1 MPLQILTYS
10 DYLLYKQITEENY
23 GLACSEPDEPYYLGN
38 EISEKIEINN
48 KHDKCFRDVLSDK
61 SEITNFLKHFINPEN
76 TIKPEDIEA
85 YNTSFITSKYQNR
98 EADIVYKIKG
108 KNAFILIEH
117 QSKIDKKMPY
127 RLIEYYTE
135 ILRTTKENDEEKMPI
150 VIPIIIYTGSAKWNV
165 NGYISEKQEIVEG
178 YQEGRLDIKYN
189 LVQAN
194 NFKTD
199 ELLSKGTMLANTM
212 IIENSKDTDELAE
225 NLEKIIEN
233 TNEKEKL
240 LKLKN
245 IVKYI
250 LKGILEREDIEKIEK
265 MIDEKEAG
273 YNMDELIK
281 RIKRN
286 DKKKMKKIE
295 QEAMKKGIDKGISQ
309 GITQGISQTLKNM
322 AQKLLNL
329 KMPIEQIMQVTGL
342 TEEEIKSM
350 Q

>member
-1 MPLQILTYS
+1 MLLQILTYS
-10 DYLLYKQITEENY
+10 DYLLYKRITEENCE
-23 GLACSEPDEPYYLGN
+23 LECNEDEQPYYLGN
-38 EISEKIEINN
+38 EFNEKIQINN

-61 SEITNFLKHFINPEN
+61 SEITNFLKDFINSEN
-76 TIKPEDIEA
+76 TIKPDDIEP

-98 EADIVYKIKG
+98 EADIVYKIKD

-135 ILRTTKENDEEKMPI
+135 ILRTFKEKNEEKMPV
-150 VIPIIIYTGSAKWNV
+150 VIPIIIYTGDKKWNT
-165 NGYISEKQEIVEG
+165 NGYISEKQEVIEG

-194 NFKTD
+194 NYKTD

-212 IIENSKDTDELAE
+212 IIENSNDTDELME
-225 NLEKIIEN
+225 NLEKIIGN
-233 TNEKEKL
+233 INEKEKL
-240 LKLKN
+240 LKLRN

-250 LKGILEREDIEKIEK
+250 LKETLKKEDIEKIER
-265 MIDEKEAG
+265 MIDEKEDS
-273 YNMDELIK
+273 YNLDELIK

-295 QEAMKKGIDKGISQ
+295 QEAIKKGIR
-309 GITQGISQTLKNM
+309 NM
-322 AQKLLNL
+322 AYKLLNL
-329 KMPIEQIMQVTGL
+329 KLPIEQIMQVTGL

>member
-1 MPLQILTYS
+1 MLLQILTYS
-10 DYLLYKQITEENY
+10 DYLLYKRITEENCE
-23 GLACSEPDEPYYLGN
+23 LECNEDEQPYYLGN
-38 EISEKIEINN
+38 EFNEKIQINN

-61 SEITNFLKHFINPEN
+61 SEITNFLKDFINSEN
-76 TIKPEDIEA
+76 TIKPDDIEP

-98 EADIVYKIKG
+98 EADIVYKIKD

-135 ILRTTKENDEEKMPI
+135 ILRTFKEKNEEKMPV
-150 VIPIIIYTGSAKWNV
+150 VIPIIIYTGDKKWNT
-165 NGYISEKQEIVEG
+165 NGYISEKQEVIEG

-194 NFKTD
+194 NYKTD

-212 IIENSKDTDELAE
+212 IIENSKDTDELME
-225 NLEKIIEN
+225 NLEKIIGN
-233 TNEKEKL
+233 INEKEKL
-240 LKLKN
+240 LKLRN

-250 LKGILEREDIEKIEK
+250 LKETLKKEDIEKIER
-265 MIDEKEAG
+265 MIDEKEDS

-295 QEAMKKGIDKGISQ
+295 QEAIKKGIR
-309 GITQGISQTLKNM
+309 NM
-322 AQKLLNL
+322 AYKLLNL
-329 KMPIEQIMQVTGL
+329 KLPIEQIMQVTGL

>member
-1 MPLQILTYS
+1 MLLQILTYS
-10 DYLLYKQITEENY
+10 DYLLYKEIIEGNCLTCNEE
-23 GLACSEPDEPYYLGN
+23 GEKYYINTN
-38 EISEKIEINN
+38 ENEEHSINN

-61 SEITNFLKHFINPEN
+61 SEITKFLEHFINPEN
-76 TIKPEDIEA
+76 TINPEDIEP

-98 EADIVYKIKG
+98 EADIVYKIKD

-135 ILRTTKENDEEKMPI
+135 ILRTFKEKNEEIMPV
-150 VIPIIIYTGSAKWNV
+150 VIPIIIYTGDKKWNT
-165 NGYISEKQEIVEG
+165 NGYISEKQEVIEG

-194 NFKTD
+194 NYKTD

-212 IIENSKDTDELAE
+212 IIENSNDTDELME
-225 NLEKIIEN
+225 NLEKIIGN
-233 TNEKEKL
+233 INEKEKL
-240 LKLKN
+240 LKLRN

-250 LKGILEREDIEKIEK
+250 LKETLKKEDIEKIER
-265 MIDEKEAG
+265 MIDEKEDS

-295 QEAMKKGIDKGISQ
+295 QEAIKKGIR
-309 GITQGISQTLKNM
+309 NM
-322 AQKLLNL
+322 AHKLLNL
-329 KMPIEQIMQVTGL
+329 KLPIEQIMQVTGL